1 MGFCDSLSKGWSFVM
16 AAFRMAGENRKLL
29 APSVYQVLLIIVYFV
44 AWVAALIVI
53 DPRWSDGTWAAVS
66 ALCVFGSFLIS
77 FFCSGMTVNMIDVH
91 LKGGTPTLGEG
102 ARDAAKNFPAIVVL
116 SLISTIVNA
125 IASAARDNDSI
136 VGRIIAGIIEA
147 VWTTLALLL
156 LPAIIIEDA
165 GFGQAMRRVRAIH
178 KDNLLLIGVGEVGVR
193 AVLNLIGFAWMLLT
207 FGVVYLSFTAFSGTT
222 ALVLAFTLGGTLL
235 ALFSAFS
242 TYLRMA
248 YYTCLYLWAV
258 EVEAKGQDA
267 PAPLPLAVA
276 LGRAP
281 LSSTRRAA

>member
-29 APSVYQVLLIIVYFV
+29 APSVYQVLINIVYFV

-53 DPRWSDGTWAAVS
+53 DPRWSDGTWAAVG
-66 ALCVFGSFLIS
+66 ALAVFGSFLIS

-116 SLISTIVNA
+116 SLISTVVNA
-125 IASAARDNDSI
+125 IASAARDNESI

-193 AVLNLIGFAWMLLT
+193 AVINLIGFAWMLLT

-258 EVEAKGQDA
+258 EVEAKGQEA
-267 PAPLPLAVA
+267 PAPLPLAIA

-281 LSSTRRAA
+281 LSATRRAA

>member
-29 APSVYQVLLIIVYFV
+29 APSVYQVLLIIVYFI
-44 AWVAALIVI
+44 AWLAALIVI
-53 DPRWSDGTWAAVS
+53 DPRWSDGTWAGVS
-66 ALCVFGSFLIS
+66 ALAVFGSFLIS

-116 SLISTIVNA
+116 SLISTVVNA
-125 IASAARDNDSI
+125 IASAARDNKSI

-178 KDNLLLIGVGEVGVR
+178 KGNLLLIGVGEVGVR

-267 PAPLPLAVA
+267 PAPLPLAIA

-281 LSSTRRAA
+281 LSATRRAA

>member
-44 AWVAALIVI
+44 AWLAALIVI
-53 DPRWSDGTWAAVS
+53 DPQWSDGTWAGVS
-66 ALCVFGSFLIS
+66 ALAVFGSFLIS

-116 SLISTIVNA
+116 SLISTVVNA

-267 PAPLPLAVA
+267 PAPLPLAIA

-281 LSSTRRAA
+281 LSATRRAA

>member
-44 AWVAALIVI
+44 AWLAALIVI
-53 DPRWSDGTWAAVS
+53 DPRWSDGTWAGVS
-66 ALCVFGSFLIS
+66 ALAVFGSFLIS

-116 SLISTIVNA
+116 SLISTVVNA
-125 IASAARDNDSI
+125 IAAAARDNKSI

-267 PAPLPLAVA
+267 PAPLPLAIA

-281 LSSTRRAA
+281 LSATRRAA

>member
-44 AWVAALIVI
+44 AWLAALIVI
-53 DPRWSDGTWAAVS
+53 DPRWSDGTWAGVS
-66 ALCVFGSFLIS
+66 ALAVFGSFLIS

-116 SLISTIVNA
+116 SLISTVVNA
-125 IASAARDNDSI
+125 IASAARDNESI

-193 AVLNLIGFAWMLLT
+193 AVINLIGFAWMLLT

-222 ALVLAFTLGGTLL
+222 ALVLAVTLGGTLL

-258 EVEAKGQDA
+258 EVEAQGQDA
-267 PAPLPLAVA
+267 PAPLPLAIA